1 MMKCLSTL
9 ILLLSTSVCMALEVQ
24 QGKIYPGGTYVE
36 SSQTGI
42 GLIIP
47 RGWQGAWP
55 QGSEVFVL
63 ESTALKANIFMTF
76 DQGTEAGLRNL
87 MSNRIPLD
95 ASTQLIPASS
105 PKRVGN
111 IYTANYTVAGAPQL
125 SGFMAAQI
133 LPSSLG
139 VAFIALSANAA
150 TTQQVN
156 RITLQLAN
164 GITVKTPVANQP
176 AARSGGSGKGEFY
189 QSGDASAVSDGECTY
204 FSSGAGSISTC
215 D

>member
-1 MMKCLSTL
+1 MMKFLSAIMLT
-9 ILLLSTSVCMALEVQ
+9 LSTSVSLAVEVQ
-24 QGKIYPGGTYVE
+24 QGQIYPGGTYVE
-36 SSQTGI
+36 SSQTGV

-55 QGSEVFVL
+55 AGSDVFVL
-63 ESTALKANIFMTF
+63 ESTGLKANIFMTF
-76 DQGTEAGLRNL
+76 EQGTEAGLRNL

-95 ASTQLIPASS
+95 ASTQLVPASS
-105 PKRVGN
+105 PKRTGN

-139 VAFIALSANAA
+139 VAFIALSADASSMR
-150 TTQQVN
+150 QVKQV
-156 RITLQLAN
+156 TLQLAN
-164 GITVKTPVANQP
+164 GLTVKQPVANQST
-176 AARSGGSGKGEFY
+176 ARSGGSGKSEFY
-189 QSGDASAVSDGECTY
+189 QSGDASAVSDGNCTY
-204 FSSGAGSISTC
+204 FSSGASSMSTC